1 MFLGGITIRGF
12 MKTIRFETFETN
24 SSSCHSLIL
33 VNKSDF
39 EKFQKNEMVLHLGG
53 FGVSDEYLE
62 KRGWESSG
70 GQDGKL
76 LSWKEAR
83 DEYVKY
89 VEKEIYEYGYESRLQ
104 DLKFINSSIKKPS
117 DLTVDDFK
125 KFVLKGS
132 CLICGDFKTFENWKE
147 GYSDWEY
154 PNPSTWS
161 ENADGL
167 IELSTNWRDG

>member
-12 MKTIRFETFETN
+12 MKTIRFKTFETN

-39 EKFQKNEMVLHLGG
+39 EKFQKDEMVLHLGG

-89 VEKEIYEYGYESRLQ
+89 VEKEIYEYENDSRLR
-104 DLKFINSSIKKPS
+104 DLRFINSSIKKPS

-125 KFVLKGS
+125 KTRLRAE
-132 CLICGDFKTFENWKE
+132 I
-147 GYSDWEY
+147 
-154 PNPSTWS
+154 
-161 ENADGL
+161 AGL
-167 IELSTNWRDG
+167 MAWTKLSFLL

>member
-1 MFLGGITIRGF
+1 
-12 MKTIRFETFETN
+12 MKTIRFGTFETN
-24 SSSCHSLIL
+24 SSSCHSLII
-33 VNKSDF
+33 VSKSDF
-39 EKFQKNEMVLHLGG
+39 EKFQKNEMVLQMGG

-76 LSWKEAR
+76 LTWKEAR

-89 VEKEIYEYGYESRLQ
+89 VEKELHDYKCDSRLR
-104 DLKFINSSIKKPS
+104 DLKLINPSIKKPS

-125 KFVLKGS
+125 KSVLKDN
-132 CLICGDFKTFENWKE
+132 CLILGDFKTFEKWE
-147 GYSDWEY
+147 DGYSDWVC
-154 PNPSTWS
+154 PDPSTWS